1 MTYDTILLAKD
12 QGLATL
18 TLNAPDKLNA
28 VSRKM
33 IAEIK
38 DVLGGRWRP
47 TPRCAPCC

>member
-1 MTYDTILLAKD
+1 MSYDRITIAKD

-33 IAEIK
+33 IGELK
-38 DVLGGRWRP
+38 D
-47 TPRCAPCC
+47 C

>member
-1 MTYDTILLAKD
+1 MSYNTITVVHD

-33 IAEIK
+33 IA
-38 DVLGGRWRP
+38 GRRSPP